1 MYKRLLFIYILT
13 LLFFVNAKAQDC
25 AVAMDALKGKYEGAC
40 KNGKA
45 EGPGKATGTDTYE
58 GNFKAGLPDGNGK
71 YTWKNGDWYDG
82 NWYKGKRDGNGKMF
96 YKLADRDSLINGFW
110 KKDVYAGK
118 YDKPYILH
126 YKTIHVTHLSATI
139 QNKLLNQIDII
150 LDSETGN
157 SPIGASNPG
166 AMTSKIE
173 LSDMTV
179 TAGTYLRRTQNDNYG
194 KKVGYTLE
202 EVTFPFRVTLTVG
215 NDSVDLE
222 FLEAGRWNVEIRLAY

>member
-1 MYKRLLFIYILT
+1 MYTKHFFIFILT
-13 LLFFVNAKAQDC
+13 ILSIINARAQDC
-25 AVAMDALKGKYEGAC
+25 TVAIDALKGKYDGSC

-45 EGPGKATGTDTYE
+45 DGAGKSMGKDIYE

-82 NWYKGKRDGNGKMF
+82 NWYKGKRDGNGTMV

-118 YDKPYILH
+118 YDKPYIVH
-126 YKTIHVTHLSATI
+126 YKSIHVTHLSAII

-150 LDSETGN
+150 LDSETGG
-157 SPIGASNPG
+157 SPIGVSNPG
-166 AMTSKIE
+166 GMNSKIE
-173 LSDMTV
+173 LTDMTV
-179 TAGTYLRRTQNDNYG
+179 SAGTYQTKKQNDNYG

-202 EVTFPFRVTLTVG
+202 EVTFPFRVTFAVG
-215 NDSVDLE
+215 NDTVEME